1 MKCPGLHCPGCGDGG
16 LPVALIAGAVAIGL
30 VTWFVLANLV
40 LIAIG
45 LAVAAVVTVTAVL
58 LLYRHAPLIDWAP
71 QPSRAIRATVPAQA
85 IPNARALRRHLP
97 AIEDGQHLH
106 IHVSDPG
113 AAADLVAAVRG
124 RQS

>member
-1 MKCPGLHCPGCGDGG
+1 MGCPGLHCPGCGHGG

-45 LAVAAVVTVTAVL
+45 LAVAAVVTVTAVG

-71 QPSRAIRATVPAQA
+71 QRSRAIKATVPAQA
-85 IPNARALRRHLP
+85 IPVPRRS
-97 AIEDGQHLH
+97 AIEGGQHVH

>member
-40 LIAIG
+40 LIAAG
-45 LAVAAVVTVTAVL
+45 VAFTAVVTATAVR

-71 QPSRAIRATVPAQA
+71 QRSRAIKATVTAQA
-85 IPNARALRRHLP
+85 ISNPNHSLDLP
-97 AIEDGQHLH
+97 AIAGGQHVH
-106 IHVSDPG
+106 IHVSDPA

>member
-1 MKCPGLHCPGCGDGG
+1 MACPGLHCPGCGDGG
-16 LPVALIAGAVAIGL
+16 QPVALIAGAAAIGL

-40 LIAIG
+40 AIVIG
-45 LAVAAVVTVTAVL
+45 LVTAAVVTTTAVR

-85 IPNARALRRHLP
+85 ISNPDHGRDLP
-97 AIEDGQHLH
+97 AINGGQQLH
-106 IHVSDPG
+106 IHVSDPA

>member
-16 LPVALIAGAVAIGL
+16 LPVALIAGAAGISL

-40 LIAIG
+40 LIAVG
-45 LAVAAVVTVTAVL
+45 LTIAAVTTATAVR

-71 QPSRAIRATVPAQA
+71 QRSRAIKATATFLTLEKSHQSA
-85 IPNARALRRHLP
+85 ING
-97 AIEDGQHLH
+97 GQQLH

-113 AAADLVAAVRG
+113 TAADLVAAIRG

>member
-1 MKCPGLHCPGCGDGG
+1 MGCPGLHCPGCGDGA
-16 LPVALIAGAVAIGL
+16 LPVALIAAAASIGL

-40 LIAIG
+40 LIAAG
-45 LAVAAVVTVTAVL
+45 VAFTAVVTATAVR

-85 IPNARALRRHLP
+85 ISNLVHVQDLP
-97 AIEDGQHLH
+97 AINGGQQLH
-106 IHVSDPG
+106 IHVSDPA
-113 AAADLVAAVRG
+113 AAADLVAAIRG

>member
-1 MKCPGLHCPGCGDGG
+1 

-45 LAVAAVVTVTAVL
+45 LAVAAVVTVTAVG

-71 QPSRAIRATVPAQA
+71 QRSRAIKATVPAQA
-85 IPNARALRRHLP
+85 IPVPRRS
-97 AIEDGQHLH
+97 AIEGGQHVH